1 MELPPHMKPFDIVE
15 VRFKGTRKEFYKS
28 THIDFFVNE
37 YVVVEAENG
46 YDIGKVSLKGEL
58 VKLQLKKYNR
68 NEHDTDFRKIMR
80 KATEADVIRIKEN
93 QELEVPTMYKA
104 RSIAMELGLSMKLS
118 DVEYQ
123 GDRRKAT
130 FFYTADERVDF
141 RELIKRLAES
151 FKVRIEMRQIG
162 YRQEAGRLGAI
173 GSCGRELCC
182 STWLTDFKLVST
194 SAARYQNL
202 SLNPLKLSGQCGKLK
217 CCLNYELE
225 SYTEALKDFPHENVV
240 TLHFAEDKLY
250 RSVKTDIL
258 KKLMWFAP
266 QTELGGEWLSLPV
279 KKVTEYQDMNK
290 RGEKP
295 VLEIQE
301 KKSLKPEKVEL
312 EFKNDM
318 GVGSLSRLD
327 ERERNKKNQ
336 SRNKNNRNNKPGEPS
351 NTGSSNLQ
359 GNNPQGNNNPNN
371 RPSGPSNA
379 GSSISQ
385 GNNPNNRPSGPNN
398 RPSGPNN
405 AGNNNPNNRPPR
417 PNNAGNNPNNRPA
430 DPNNSGNNTSQG
442 NNNSADNKPVGTN
455 NQGNNPSQGNN
466 TRGGNQGPR
475 NNGPRPNQGP
485 RPNNPNPNSNPN
497 QNTKQAPKPEGGA
510 PNPNNRPPRGPNN
523 QNRNRNNNQG
533 NNPDSE
539 NKNNSE
545 NNNNSNSENNNNQG
559 NNPNNNNQ
567 GNNNN
572 PNSENNNNQGN
583 NPNNNNQGN
592 NNNPNTNNNSNP

>member
-1 MELPPHMKPFDIVE
+1 MGCGSGGCSTGGCSSGGCSTGGCNKLNTYDWLAEMELPPHMKPFDIVE

-37 YVVVEAENG
+37 FVVVEAENG

-68 NEHDTDFRKIMR
+68 SEHDTDFRKIIR
-80 KATEADVIRIKEN
+80 KATEADVAKYKEN

-182 STWLTDFKLVST
+182 STWLTDFKLVNT

-217 CCLNYELE
+217 CCLNFELE
-225 SYTEALKDFPHENVV
+225 SYVEALKDFPNDNVV
-240 TLHFAEDKLY
+240 TLHFAEEKSF

-279 KKVTEYQDMNK
+279 KKVTEFMEMNK

-295 VLEIQE
+295 ALEIQV
-301 KKSLKPEKVEL
+301 KAPLKTEKVEL

-327 ERERNKKNQ
+327 ERDRGKKNQ
-336 SRNKNNRNNKPGEPS
+336 GRNKNNKNKGNNTNNPSANNAAPNNQGPRNNQSARPNQGPRNNQNTRPNGPPQSNGPKPE
-351 NTGSSNLQ
+351 
-359 GNNPQGNNNPNN
+359 GNNNPNN
-371 RPSGPSNA
+371 RPNTNGPRPDGN
-379 GSSISQ
+379 
-385 GNNPNNRPSGPNN
+385 NNPNNRPNTNGPQQGN
-398 RPSGPNN
+398 GPKPE
-405 AGNNNPNNRPPR
+405 GNNNPNNRPPR
-417 PNNAGNNPNNRPA
+417 R
-430 DPNNSGNNTSQG
+430 
-442 NNNSADNKPVGTN
+442 
-455 NQGNNPSQGNN
+455 
-466 TRGGNQGPR
+466 
-475 NNGPRPNQGP
+475 
-485 RPNNPNPNSNPN
+485 
-497 QNTKQAPKPEGGA
+497 
-510 PNPNNRPPRGPNN
+510 PNN
-523 QNRNRNNNQG
+523 QNRNNRPN
-533 NNPDSE
+533 
-539 NKNNSE
+539 
-545 NNNNSNSENNNNQG
+545 
-559 NNPNNNNQ
+559 NNPNNKP
-567 GNNNN
+567 NNNN
-572 PNSENNNNQGN
+572 P
-583 NPNNNNQGN
+583 
-592 NNNPNTNNNSNP
+592 TA

>member
-1 MELPPHMKPFDIVE
+1 MDLPPHMKPFDIVE

-68 NEHDTDFRKIMR
+68 SEHDTDFRKIMR
-80 KATEADVIRIKEN
+80 KATEADVAKYKEN

-182 STWLTDFKLVST
+182 STWLTDFKLVNT

-225 SYTEALKDFPHENVV
+225 SYVEALKDFPNENVV
-240 TLHFAEDKLY
+240 TLHFAEEKSF

-279 KKVTEYQDMNK
+279 KKVTEFMEMNR

-295 VLEIQE
+295 TLEIQI
-301 KKSLKPEKVEL
+301 KVPLKTEKVEL

-327 ERERNKKNQ
+327 ERDRNKKNQ
-336 SRNKNNRNNKPGEPS
+336 GRNKNNKTRSNNNAGNS
-351 NTGSSNLQ
+351 NPV
-359 GNNPQGNNNPNN
+359 GNNPGASTSNNQTPRPNQGPRNNQGPRPNGPRPEGNNRPNNNAPRTEGNNPNNRPNTNNPQQGNAPRPEGNNNPNN
-371 RPSGPSNA
+371 RPNTNGPQ
-379 GSSISQ
+379 Q
-385 GNNPNNRPSGPNN
+385 GNTPRPEG
-398 RPSGPNN
+398 
-405 AGNNNPNNRPPR
+405 NNPNNRPPR
-417 PNNAGNNPNNRPA
+417 
-430 DPNNSGNNTSQG
+430 
-442 NNNSADNKPVGTN
+442 
-455 NQGNNPSQGNN
+455 
-466 TRGGNQGPR
+466 
-475 NNGPRPNQGP
+475 RPN
-485 RPNNPNPNSNPN
+485 
-497 QNTKQAPKPEGGA
+497 
-510 PNPNNRPPRGPNN
+510 NN
-523 QNRNRNNNQG
+523 QNRNNRPN
-533 NNPDSE
+533 
-539 NKNNSE
+539 
-545 NNNNSNSENNNNQG
+545 
-559 NNPNNNNQ
+559 NNPNNNQ
-567 GNNNN
+567 STNNN
-572 PNSENNNNQGN
+572 PTE
-583 NPNNNNQGN
+583 
-592 NNNPNTNNNSNP
+592 